1 MPTSHGLER
10 ADARA
15 ARSVGI
21 RRMSSRAVAIA
32 VASIGFLVAAGAQ
45 AATPSLVVDVESGR
59 VLHAERA
66 TDPWYPASITKLMT
80 VYVALDLVR
89 QGKVS
94 LGTPLTLS
102 ARAAAEPPS
111 KMALR
116 PGTQVTLENALKII
130 MVKSANDIAM
140 MIGEN
145 LGGSVDGFA
154 ELMND
159 ASRRL
164 GMRESRWYNPN
175 GLPDERQQTSA
186 RDMAV
191 LARALLRDFPEQES
205 LFHIGAL
212 KLGSQIIR
220 NHNGLLGRY
229 PGADGMKTGF
239 ICAGGF
245 NVVASATQNGRRL
258 ITVVMGYP
266 SARERDLRAADLF
279 DQGFN
284 TGGGWGAQQVENLP
298 PSSAMSP
305 PNMRP
310 IVCSPNRRQPEA
322 DDESAIVTSQAPS
335 GNSENP
341 IAALFSQSSF
351 SATAGG
357 NTAVLGGRRTLG
369 PRVEFTPVPIWIGA
383 TPGTAP
389 DEPAA
394 APATRIA
401 SRAVRT
407 KLLGRSGAVPASAQA
422 FTTPVNETV
431 GLRGGVDVLKSA
443 VQPSSRT
450 ALQGNLDAKPAAE
463 IKPKP
468 GAIGAR
474 GNGRPKL
481 GAIEARGSAPAA
493 TIGGVNPDRGAS
505 AKPAYVP
512 RKPAL
517 ERTAKVQS
525 GTAKAQ
531 PASAARPAP
540 RRPAQ
545 PKPDE

>member
-1 MPTSHGLER
+1 MLR
-10 ADARA
+10 
-15 ARSVGI
+15 
-21 RRMSSRAVAIA
+21 RAVPIA
-32 VASIGFLVAAGAQ
+32 FAWLGLTVATGAG

-59 VLHAERA
+59 VLHADRA

-94 LGTPLTLS
+94 LSTPLTLS

-111 KMALR
+111 KMAFR
-116 PGTQVTLENALKII
+116 PGTQVTLDNALKII

-164 GMRESRWYNPN
+164 GMRESRWFNPN

-191 LARALLRDFPEQES
+191 LARALLREFPEQES

-212 KLGSQIIR
+212 KLGPQIIR

-284 TGGGWGAQQVENLP
+284 TGGGWGAQQLESLP
-298 PSSAMSP
+298 PSAAMSP

-310 IVCSPNRRQPEA
+310 IVCNPNRKQPEA
-322 DDESAIVTSQAPS
+322 DDESAIVVSQAPS
-335 GNSENP
+335 GNSDNP

-351 SATAGG
+351 STASGS
-357 NTAVLGGRRTLG
+357 NAAVLGGRRTLG
-369 PRVEFTPVPIWIGA
+369 PRVEFTPLPIWIGA
-383 TPGTAP
+383 TPETAP
-389 DEPAA
+389 DGPAISPAA
-394 APATRIA
+394 RIA
-401 SRAVRT
+401 SRSVRT
-407 KLLGRSGAVPASAQA
+407 KLLGRSGAVPPSAQA
-422 FTTPVNETV
+422 FTDTPPSAIMAPSGRIET
-431 GLRGGVDVLKSA
+431 LKAA

-450 ALQGNLDAKPAAE
+450 ALQGNLDPKPAVDV
-463 IKPKP
+463 KPKP

-474 GNGRPKL
+474 GTARPRL
-481 GAIEARGSAPAA
+481 GAIEARDSAAA
-493 TIGGVNPDRGAS
+493 PVVDGVNPDRGAA

-512 RKPAL
+512 RKPAP

-525 GTAKAQ
+525 GSVKAQ
-531 PASAARPAP
+531 PTPAAKAAAKRSV
-540 RRPAQ
+540 Q
-545 PKPDE
+545 PKPEE

>member
-1 MPTSHGLER
+1 MLG
-10 ADARA
+10 
-15 ARSVGI
+15 
-21 RRMSSRAVAIA
+21 RAVPVA
-32 VASIGFLVAAGAQ
+32 VAWLGLVVATSAG

-59 VLHAERA
+59 VLHADRA

-111 KMALR
+111 KMAFR
-116 PGTQVTLENALKII
+116 PGTQVTLDNALKII
-130 MVKSANDIAM
+130 MVKSANDVAM

-145 LGGSVDGFA
+145 LGGSVEGFA

-191 LARALLRDFPEQES
+191 LARALLREFPEQES

-212 KLGSQIIR
+212 KLGPQIIR

-298 PSSAMSP
+298 PSSVMSP

-322 DDESAIVTSQAPS
+322 DDESAVVTSQAPS
-335 GNSENP
+335 GNSDNP
-341 IAALFSQSSF
+341 ISALFSQSSF
-351 SATAGG
+351 STAPGG
-357 NTAVLGGRRTLG
+357 NAAVLGGRRTLG

-389 DEPAA
+389 DGSAD

-401 SRAVRT
+401 SRPVRT
-407 KLLGRSGAVPASAQA
+407 KLLGRSGAVPSSAQA
-422 FTTPVNETV
+422 FSETPGIVAPN
-431 GLRGGVDVLKSA
+431 GRVDNLKAA
-443 VQPSSRT
+443 VQPLRRA
-450 ALQGNLDAKPAAE
+450 ALQGNPDAKPAAD

-474 GNGRPKL
+474 GSARPRL
-481 GAIEARGSAPAA
+481 GAIEARETAPVIAVDGA
-493 TIGGVNPDRGAS
+493 NPDRNA
-505 AKPAYVP
+505 ATVKPAYVP
-512 RKPAL
+512 KKPAP

-525 GTAKAQ
+525 GSVRAQAAPVAKAV
-531 PASAARPAP
+531 P
-540 RRPAQ
+540 RRSSQ
-545 PKPDE
+545 PKPEE

>member
-1 MPTSHGLER
+1 MSGRAIPIASAWLGL
-10 ADARA
+10 
-15 ARSVGI
+15 
-21 RRMSSRAVAIA
+21 MVA
-32 VASIGFLVAAGAQ
+32 GGAH

-94 LGTPLTLS
+94 LSTPLTLS

-111 KMALR
+111 KMAFR
-116 PGTQVTLENALKII
+116 PGTQVTLDNALKII

-191 LARALLRDFPEQES
+191 LARALLREFPEQES

-212 KLGSQIIR
+212 KLGPQIIR

-284 TGGGWGAQQVENLP
+284 TGGGWGVQQVESLP

-322 DDESAIVTSQAPS
+322 DDESAVVASGAPS
-335 GNSENP
+335 ENSDNP

-351 SATAGG
+351 STASGS
-357 NTAVLGGRRTLG
+357 NVPVLGGRRTLG
-369 PRVEFTPVPIWIGA
+369 PRVEFTPIPIWIGA

-389 DEPAA
+389 DGPAA
-394 APATRIA
+394 TPATRIA
-401 SRAVRT
+401 SRPVRT
-407 KLLGRSGAVPASAQA
+407 KLLGRSGAVPPSAQA
-422 FTTPVNETV
+422 FSTTPPNETV
-431 GLRGGVDVLKSA
+431 GLRGGVDMLKTA

-450 ALQGNLDAKPAAE
+450 ALEGNLDARPAAE
-463 IKPKP
+463 IKP

-474 GNGRPKL
+474 GRGRPKL
-481 GAIEARGSAPAA
+481 GAIEARDIPPTGAIDGA
-493 TIGGVNPDRGAS
+493 NPDREG
-505 AKPAYVP
+505 AKPGYSP
-512 RKPAL
+512 KKPAP

-525 GTAKAQ
+525 GSARVQPTPAVKA
-531 PASAARPAP
+531 AP
-540 RRPAQ
+540 KRQAQ
-545 PKPDE
+545 PKPEE

>member
-1 MPTSHGLER
+1 ML
-10 ADARA
+10 
-15 ARSVGI
+15 
-21 RRMSSRAVAIA
+21 SRTVPVAVAWL
-32 VASIGFLVAAGAQ
+32 GLMAATGAG

-111 KMALR
+111 KMAFR
-116 PGTQVTLENALKII
+116 PGTQVTLDNALKII
-130 MVKSANDIAM
+130 MVKSANDVAM

-145 LGGSVDGFA
+145 LGGSVEGFA

-191 LARALLRDFPEQES
+191 LARALLREFPEQEG

-212 KLGSQIIR
+212 KLGPQIIR

-245 NVVASATQNGRRL
+245 NVVASATQNGRRI

-322 DDESAIVTSQAPS
+322 DDESAVVTSQAPS
-335 GNSENP
+335 GNSDNP
-341 IAALFSQSSF
+341 VAALFSQSSF
-351 SATAGG
+351 STGAGG
-357 NTAVLGGRRTLG
+357 NAAVLGGRRTLG
-369 PRVEFTPVPIWIGA
+369 PRVEFAPIPIWIGA

-389 DEPAA
+389 DGPVA

-401 SRAVRT
+401 SKPVRT

-422 FTTPVNETV
+422 FSTTSPNGIVAP
-431 GLRGGVDVLKSA
+431 RGSVDMLKSA

-450 ALQGNLDAKPAAE
+450 ALGENLDARPAAE
-463 IKPKP
+463 IKPRP

-474 GNGRPKL
+474 GTARPRL
-481 GAIEARGSAPAA
+481 GAIEAREPAA
-493 TIGGVNPDRGAS
+493 ALAPSSAVDGVNPDRGAA

-512 RKPAL
+512 RKPAP

-525 GTAKAQ
+525 GPAKAQ
-531 PASAARPAP
+531 PAPAAKPAP
-540 RRPAQ
+540 RRPVQ
-545 PKPDE
+545 PKPEE

>member
-1 MPTSHGLER
+1 MLGR
-10 ADARA
+10 A
-15 ARSVGI
+15 
-21 RRMSSRAVAIA
+21 
-32 VASIGFLVAAGAQ
+32 FPVAAAWLGLMVATAAG

-59 VLHAERA
+59 VLHADRA

-111 KMALR
+111 KMAFR
-116 PGTQVTLENALKII
+116 PGTQVTLDNALKII

-191 LARALLRDFPEQES
+191 LARALLREFPEQES

-212 KLGSQIIR
+212 KLGPQIIR

-284 TGGGWGAQQVENLP
+284 TGGGWGAQQLESLP
-298 PSSAMSP
+298 PSAAMSP

-322 DDESAIVTSQAPS
+322 DDESAIVTSGAPS
-335 GNSENP
+335 GNTDNP
-341 IAALFSQSSF
+341 ISALFSQSSF
-351 SATAGG
+351 STAPGG
-357 NTAVLGGRRTLG
+357 NAAVLGGRRTLG
-369 PRVEFTPVPIWIGA
+369 PRVEFTPIPIWIGA

-389 DEPAA
+389 DGSIAVPV
-394 APATRIA
+394 TRIA
-401 SRAVRT
+401 SRPVRT
-407 KLLGRSGAVPASAQA
+407 KLLGRSGAVPPSAQA
-422 FTTPVNETV
+422 FSTTAPNETV
-431 GLRGGVDVLKSA
+431 GLRGGVDMLKTS

-450 ALQGNLDAKPAAE
+450 ALEGNLDGKPAAD

-468 GAIGAR
+468 GAIAAR
-474 GNGRPKL
+474 GSARARL
-481 GAIEARGSAPAA
+481 GAIEARETAPLVAVDGA
-493 TIGGVNPDRGAS
+493 NPDRGAA
-505 AKPAYVP
+505 AKAAYVP
-512 RKPAL
+512 RKPAP

-525 GTAKAQ
+525 GSVKAQ
-531 PASAARPAP
+531 PAPAAKAAP
-540 RRPAQ
+540 KRSSQ
-545 PKPDE
+545 PKPEE